1 MVEETKLIAECGC
14 NFSTVEEAKEMIGE
28 ASVAGVQYVKFQ
40 AYDEEAIRRLSAE
53 VKEHL
58 QKIMLTRST
67 AEELKKYAESF
78 GLTWFATPTS
88 EKRIDFLEDLGVT
101 MYKVREKDSGNMAML
116 EKLRK
121 LNKPMLVSSQHLPS
135 SQNLMLLYDPL
146 IYYLYCIPRYPT
158 RLDEL
163 NLTMNIGAFRG
174 FSCHYPG
181 IAPPLFAAVLG
192 AEWIECHV
200 TLDKMRPDLDQS
212 VSIDFNQLKQLQHLV
227 TEFQEIRKTGLVT
240 EQ

>member
-1 MVEETKLIAECGC
+1 MVEETKIIAECGVAW
-14 NFSTVEEAKEMIGE
+14 NSVEEAKEMIGE

-40 AYDEEAIRRLSAE
+40 AYDEEAIKRLSAE

-58 QKIMLTRST
+58 QKIMLTRSI

-88 EKRIDFLEDLGVT
+88 EKRIDFLEDLGVKL
-101 MYKVREKDSGNMAML
+101 YKVREKDSGNMEML
-116 EKLRK
+116 QKLRK
-121 LNKPMLVSSQHLPS
+121 LNKPILVSAQHLPRD
-135 SQNLMLLYDPL
+135 LMLLYDPM
-146 IYYLYCIPRYPT
+146 IYYLYCLPRYPT

-174 FSCHYPG
+174 YSNHYPG

-212 VSIDFNQLKQLQHLV
+212 VSIDFQQLKQLQHLV
-227 TEFQEIRKTGLVT
+227 TEFQEMRKQEVGVLSR
-240 EQ
+240 